1 VLELALTV
9 LACGVATY
17 LWRGLGVAISGRL
30 DPESEAFRWIAC
42 VAFAM
47 IAGLV
52 MRMLLLP
59 TGTLAETTPVERLLG
74 TIAALGVYFRLT
86 RRNLF
91 AGVLAGAITVW
102 LLKWLA
108 G

>member
-1 VLELALTV
+1 MLELALVV
-9 LACGVATY
+9 LVCGAATY
-17 LWRGLGVAISGRL
+17 LWRGLGVAISGHL
-30 DPESEAFRWIAC
+30 DPDSEAFRWIAC

-52 MRMLLLP
+52 MRMLLIP
-59 TGTLAETTPVERLLG
+59 TGALAETAFFERLSG
-74 TIAALGVYFRLT
+74 SAAALGAYFWLT

-102 LLKWLA
+102 LLKWFA

>member
-1 VLELALTV
+1 MV
-9 LACGVATY
+9 LACGAATY
-17 LWRGLGVAISGRL
+17 LWRGLGVAISGHL

-52 MRMLLLP
+52 MRMLLIP
-59 TGTLAETTPVERLLG
+59 TGALAETTIFDRLFG
-74 TIAALGVYFRLT
+74 SAAALAAYFWLT

-91 AGVLAGAITVW
+91 AGVLAGAMTIW
-102 LLKWLA
+102 LLQWFA

>member
-1 VLELALTV
+1 MLELALIV
-9 LACGVATY
+9 LACAAATY
-17 LWRGLGVAISGRL
+17 VWRGLGVTISGRL
-30 DPESEAFRWIAC
+30 NPESEVFRWVAC

-52 MRMLLLP
+52 MRMLLMP
-59 TGTLAETTPVERLLG
+59 TGTLAETAPIERLLG
-74 TIAALGVYFRLT
+74 TIAALSVYFRLT

-91 AGVLAGAITVW
+91 AGVLAGAISVW
-102 LLKWLA
+102 LLKWYA

>member
-1 VLELALTV
+1 MLELTLIV
-9 LACGVATY
+9 LACAAATY
-17 LWRGLGVAISGRL
+17 LWRGLGVVISGRIAP
-30 DPESEAFRWIAC
+30 DSEAFRWVAC

-52 MRMLLLP
+52 MRMLLIP

-74 TIAALGVYFRLT
+74 TAAALGCYFWLT

-91 AGVLAGAITVW
+91 IGVLAGATTIW
-102 LLKWLA
+102 FLRWFA

>member
-1 VLELALTV
+1 VPELALV
-9 LACGVATY
+9 VIACGAATY
-17 LWRGLGVAISGRL
+17 LWRGLGVVISGRL
-30 DPESEAFRWIAC
+30 DPDSEAFRWVAC

-52 MRMLLLP
+52 ARMLLIP

-74 TIAALGVYFRLT
+74 TAGALGAYFWLT

-91 AGVLAGAITVW
+91 AGVLAGATVIW